1 MKVSALFLLLINFS
15 VISKESINEIV
26 CNAHTN
32 VEAKKKCYSDF
43 GINLPE
49 EALEPKNM
57 RVAAPIKDNKKVLSL
72 KNTSQPQRYIGMT
85 NDKAAMLFNTNPNSV
100 NNIVFDNYEYHVL
113 LESSNQIHVSFVQ
126 ILFKTYKNCST
137 QKPVPARFLYE
148 KLDINVDDL
157 VLLKT
162 RNHSF
167 YFSSYLDQR
176 NNVKTSAYC
185 MSNDDY
191 FVVTFQRNAS

>member
-57 RVAAPIKDNKKVLSL
+57 RVAAPIKDNKKVLCE
-72 KNTSQPQRYIGMT
+72 G
-85 NDKAAMLFNTNPNSV
+85 NSAE
-100 NNIVFDNYEYHVL
+100 F
-113 LESSNQIHVSFVQ
+113 
-126 ILFKTYKNCST
+126 
-137 QKPVPARFLYE
+137 P
-148 KLDINVDDL
+148 
-157 VLLKT
+157 
-162 RNHSF
+162 
-167 YFSSYLDQR
+167 
-176 NNVKTSAYC
+176 
-185 MSNDDY
+185 
-191 FVVTFQRNAS
+191 